1 MDKNQLHTLFAAP
14 FDYARFVPFCL
25 DVLGVPRGGL
35 ATRPE
40 NAKPI
45 VYETDEVLDAR
56 QVAVVE
62 RGGWRVGV
70 LVYKLAKG
78 SSIQRT
84 IGLRKLVEPLVKYN
98 YDAAIAVFHFPTTD
112 GTEWRLSFIENLPNN
127 KEGRRAARR
136 YTYVFGHRDEFYR
149 TPIANFLE
157 LQARPDARKDFL
169 AYRETFSVETLGKRF
184 FNEYKRIYEDFVQE
198 ITGRRYLPVKG
209 KSNQFEEKEV
219 GTVSP
224 LFDSVFDNDG
234 KAVRDYV
241 KKMMGRLVFLQFLQK
256 KGWMGVPEGAAW
268 GNHRGERRYLQKLF
282 ADYCRRVSDTHFN
295 FLEDVLEPL
304 FFNALNADRRAAGD
318 IAEPALWL
326 EAGKPIRIPFLSGS
340 LFERDALDGKVCR
353 FAKAHFRDL
362 FDLFDQFN
370 FTIDESDPTD
380 AEIGIAPDMLGQI
393 FENLLE
399 DNKDKGAF
407 YTPHEVVR
415 YMCQEALLA
424 YLDVETGLDRSLLE
438 ALVREHFFADDRPAI
453 RVALKDA
460 LNRVKICDPAI
471 GSGAFPMGMLHEL
484 LGCHKALAR
493 EASKT
498 ADQRTGAFTEIK
510 RAIIANNIY
519 GVDIEQ
525 GAVDIARLRFWLSL
539 VIDEKEPT
547 PLPNLDYKIVRGD
560 SLCAMYDGEPVNLN
574 KGPGVKA
581 AIRKSLARF
590 QELARTFGDTTGEAR
605 LSARRQA
612 NLALLDAIEAYYTVS
627 LAIET
632 RAEQATFAFAM
643 PQEPVVLSEVR
654 SADEPSAHMLAKVR
668 ALRKRIEAGSTEPV
682 PFFDWQV
689 NCSEV
694 LGEPQPS
701 HSGLPAYE
709 RGFDIVIGNPPYIH
723 FESIRA
729 KGVLYGVNSLTYDA
743 RGDIY
748 CLFYEKGLS
757 LLRPHGILCYITSN
771 SWMRAG
777 YGERL
782 RAFFATYAQ
791 TRTLLDFGGAKIFGA
806 ATVSTNILLAERLD
820 SSNTKNLPISSPTQ
834 ACLAQADRDT
844 LLKDLPGYVHTHAHT
859 LAFPSGGTSWAIL
872 SPIEQS
878 IKEKI
883 ERYGTPLKDWGVEI
897 KRGVLTGLNEAFIL
911 DGKTKDRLIAQD
923 PRSAE
928 IIRPILRGRDI
939 KRYGY
944 TFADKWLIATFP
956 SLNLDI
962 DDYPA
967 VRDYL
972 LTFDKRVLAQTGEKN
987 IDGIKGKNAR
997 KKTGNKWFETQDQIS
1012 YWSLFSQPKI
1022 VWMELT
1028 TPATFAL
1035 DEHGYYLNN
1044 TCYILTS
1051 DTVNLR
1057 YILAFLNSSLCV
1069 WYFDKICATSGVGTR
1084 RWIKQYIE
1092 QIRLP
1097 SSINWSP
1104 RGEVNDLQFFCAAFH
1119 LSEDERNLFA

>member
-1 MDKNQLHTLFAAP
+1 MDKNQLHTLFAAL

-62 RGGWRVGV
+62 RGGWRVCV

-136 YTYVFGHRDEFYR
+136 YTYVFGHRDELYR

-157 LQARPDARKDFL
+157 LQARPDARKDFI
-169 AYRETFSVETLGKRF
+169 AYCDAFSVEALGKRF

-268 GNHRGERRYLQKLF
+268 GNHKGERRYLQKLF

-539 VIDEKEPT
+539 VIDEKSPT

-560 SLCAMYDGEPVNLN
+560 SLCALFNGEPIDLN
-574 KGPGVKA
+574 RGPGTKA
-581 AIRKSLARF
+581 AIAKSLARF
-590 QELARTFGDTTGEAR
+590 QALAKTFETATGDDRVAK
-605 LSARRQA
+605 RREA
-612 NLALLDAIEAYYTVS
+612 NLALLDALEAYYTVS
-627 LAIET
+627 LKVES

-643 PQEPVVLSEVR
+643 PQEPVVLSQVQA
-654 SADEPSAHMLAKVR
+654 ADAHSAHMLAKVR
-668 ALRKRIEAGSTEPV
+668 DLRKRIEAGSTEPV

-689 NCSEV
+689 NRSDV
-694 LGEPQPS
+694 LGEPKPPVA
-701 HSGLPAYE
+701 GLPAYE

-723 FESIRA
+723 FEAMRA
-729 KGVLYGVNSLTYDA
+729 QGALYGANTLTYDA

-757 LLRPHGILCYITSN
+757 LLRQRGILCYITSN
-771 SWMRAG
+771 SWMRVG
-777 YGERL
+777 YGEKL
-782 RAFFATYAQ
+782 RAFFSTHSK
-791 TRTLLDFGGAKIFGA
+791 TRLLLDFAGARIFPS
-806 ATVSTNILLAERLD
+806 ATVSTNIFLAERLD
-820 SSNTKNLPISSPTQ
+820 SRTTKNVPLSSPTQ
-834 ACLAQADRDT
+834 ACLAQESKDT
-844 LLKDLPGYVHTHAHT
+844 LLQNLPAYVRSHAHT
-859 LAFPSGGTSWAIL
+859 LGH
-872 SPIEQS
+872 
-878 IKEKI
+878 
-883 ERYGTPLKDWGVEI
+883 PLPHRTIHQGKD
-897 KRGVLTGLNEAFIL
+897 
-911 DGKTKDRLIAQD
+911 
-923 PRSAE
+923 
-928 IIRPILRGRDI
+928 
-939 KRYGY
+939 
-944 TFADKWLIATFP
+944 
-956 SLNLDI
+956 
-962 DDYPA
+962 
-967 VRDYL
+967 
-972 LTFDKRVLAQTGEKN
+972 
-987 IDGIKGKNAR
+987 
-997 KKTGNKWFETQDQIS
+997 
-1012 YWSLFSQPKI
+1012 
-1022 VWMELT
+1022 
-1028 TPATFAL
+1028 
-1035 DEHGYYLNN
+1035 
-1044 TCYILTS
+1044 
-1051 DTVNLR
+1051 
-1057 YILAFLNSSLCV
+1057 
-1069 WYFDKICATSGVGTR
+1069 
-1084 RWIKQYIE
+1084 
-1092 QIRLP
+1092 
-1097 SSINWSP
+1097 
-1104 RGEVNDLQFFCAAFH
+1104 
-1119 LSEDERNLFA
+1119 

>member
-40 NAKPI
+40 TGRPI
-45 VYETDEVLDAR
+45 LYEKDEVLDAR
-56 QVAVVE
+56 EVATVE
-62 RGGWRVGV
+62 RGGWRVGL

-78 SSIQRT
+78 SSIHRT
-84 IGLRKLVEPLVKYN
+84 IGLRKLVESLVKYN

-112 GTEWRLSFIENLPNN
+112 GSEWRLSFVDQLPND
-127 KEGRRAARR
+127 KDSRRAARR
-136 YTYVFGHRDEFYR
+136 YTYVFGHRDELYR

-157 LQARPDARKDFL
+157 LHARPDARKDLL
-169 AYRETFSVETLGKRF
+169 AYRDAFSVEALGKRF
-184 FNEYKRIYEDFVQE
+184 FEEYKRIYEDFVQE

-209 KSNQFEEKEV
+209 KSNQFEEESV
-219 GTVSP
+219 GVASP
-224 LFDSVFDNDG
+224 LFASVFANDG

-256 KGWMGVPEGAAW
+256 KGWMGVPKGVTWNA
-268 GNHRGERRYLQKLF
+268 GQGERRYLQKLF
-282 ADYCRRVSDTHFN
+282 ADYCRRVPDARFN

-304 FFNALNADRRAAGD
+304 FFNALNADRRDKGD
-318 IAEPALWL
+318 VTELALWL
-326 EAGKPIRIPFLSGS
+326 EPGKPVRIPFLSGS
-340 LFERDALDGKVCR
+340 LFECDALDAKVCR

-380 AEIGIAPDMLGQI
+380 AEIGIAPDMLGRI

-424 YLDVETGLDRSLLE
+424 YLDIETGLDRALLE
-438 ALVREHFFADDRPAI
+438 ALVREHHFADDRPAI
-453 RVALKDA
+453 RAALKDA
-460 LNRVKICDPAI
+460 LNRVKVCDPAI

-484 LGCHKALAR
+484 LACHKALAR

-498 ADQRTGAFTEIK
+498 ADQRTDAFTQIK
-510 RAIIANNIY
+510 RDIIANNIY

-560 SLCAMYDGEPVNLN
+560 SLCAMYDGEPIDLN
-574 KGPGVKA
+574 KGPGIKA
-581 AIRKSLARF
+581 AVAPALRQYQGLVSKF
-590 QELARTFGDTTGEAR
+590 TDVTGEAR
-605 LSARRQA
+605 VAKRREV
-612 NLALLDAIEAYYTVS
+612 NLALLDALEAYYTTTIAAGAHFEQGTLGFIPEQENLPAKSVAPID
-627 LAIET
+627 LAST
-632 RAEQATFAFAM
+632 
-643 PQEPVVLSEVR
+643 
-654 SADEPSAHMLAKVR
+654 HMLAKVR
-668 ALRKRIEAGSTEPV
+668 ALRARILAGSTEPV

-689 NCSEV
+689 NCSDI
-694 LGEPQPS
+694 LGKPCNVN
-701 HSGLPAYE
+701 GLPCYE

-723 FESIRA
+723 FEAIRA
-729 KGVLYGVNSLTYDA
+729 LGAIYGVNTLTYDA

-748 CLFYEKGLS
+748 CLFYEKGIS
-757 LLRPHGILCYITSN
+757 LLREQGVLCYITSN
-771 SWMRAG
+771 SWLRAA
-777 YGERL
+777 YGARL
-782 RAFFATYAQ
+782 RAFLPAYVK
-791 TRTLLDFGGAKIFGA
+791 TRLLLDFAGAKIFDT
-806 ATVSTNILLAERLD
+806 ATVDTNILLAERTDVLKKD
-820 SSNTKNLPISSPTQ
+820 LPLSSPTQ

-844 LLKDLPGYVHTHAHT
+844 LLQNLPAYVHAHAHT
-859 LAFPSGGTSWAIL
+859 LAFPPGGASWAIL

-928 IIRPILRGRDI
+928 ILRPILRGRDI
-939 KRYGY
+939 TRNI
-944 TFADKWLIATFP
+944 TH
-956 SLNLDI
+956 
-962 DDYPA
+962 YPA
-967 VRDYL
+967 VKAWLDTFGDKLRKRTDKGDTPYNLRDC
-972 LTFDKRVLAQTGEKN
+972 A
-987 IDGIKGKNAR
+987 
-997 KKTGNKWFETQDQIS
+997 
-1012 YWSLFSQPKI
+1012 YWSLFNQPKI
-1022 VWMELT
+1022 VWPRLT
-1028 TPATFAL
+1028 RISRRDKGTTFPRFAL
-1035 DEHGYYLNN
+1035 IEEPIYTMDSL
-1044 TCYILTS
+1044 CILIGPALGFLIS
-1051 DTVNLR
+1051 V
-1057 YILAFLNSSLCV
+1057 LNSVYAAYWFFNNVSILDNGGLQMRQQ
-1069 WYFDKICATSGVGTR
+1069 FIENLPIPKDFATSKPKTAV
-1084 RWIKQYIE
+1084 
-1092 QIRLP
+1092 
-1097 SSINWSP
+1097 S
-1104 RGEVNDLQFFCAAFH
+1104 DLEIYNAFH
-1119 LSEDERNLFA
+1119 LTDEEQMIIANNVAKRLRVIAEIAR

>member
-1 MDKNQLHTLFAAP
+1 MDKDQRHSLFAAP

-62 RGGWRVGV
+62 RGGWRVGI

-78 SSIQRT
+78 STIQRT

-98 YDAAIAVFHFPTTD
+98 YDAAIAVFYFPTTD

-136 YTYVFGHRDEFYR
+136 YTYVFGHRDELYR

-169 AYRETFSVETLGKRF
+169 AYREAFSVEALGKRF
-184 FNEYKRIYEDFVQE
+184 FEDYKRIYEDFVQE
-198 ITGRRYLPVKG
+198 ITGRRYVRVKP
-209 KSNQFEEKEV
+209 NVFEEQEV
-219 GTVSP
+219 GIASP
-224 LFDSVFDNDG
+224 LFASVFGNDG

-256 KGWMGVPEGAAW
+256 KGWMGVPK
-268 GNHRGERRYLQKLF
+268 GEEWNSHKGEHRYLQKLF
-282 ADYCRRVSDTHFN
+282 EAYCRRTPAEHFN
-295 FLEDVLEPL
+295 FLEDILEPL
-304 FFNALNADRRAAGD
+304 FFNVLNIDRSAQGD
-318 IAEPALWL
+318 VAEPALWL
-326 EAGKPIRIPFLSGS
+326 EPGKPIRIPFLSGS
-340 LFERDALDGKVCR
+340 LFERDAIDAKVCR

-498 ADQRTGAFTEIK
+498 ADQRTDAFTEIK
-510 RAIIANNIY
+510 RNIIANNIY

-539 VIDEKEPT
+539 VIDEKSPT

-560 SLCAMYDGEPVNLN
+560 SLCALFNGEPIDLN
-574 KGPGVKA
+574 RGPGTKA
-581 AIRKSLARF
+581 AIAKSLARF
-590 QELARTFGDTTGEAR
+590 QALAKTFETATGDDRVAK
-605 LSARRQA
+605 RREA
-612 NLALLDAIEAYYTVS
+612 NLALLDALEAYYTVS
-627 LAIET
+627 LKVES

-643 PQEPVVLSEVR
+643 PQEPVVLSQVQA
-654 SADEPSAHMLAKVR
+654 ADAHSAHMLAKVR
-668 ALRKRIEAGSTEPV
+668 DLRKRIEAGSTEPV

-689 NCSEV
+689 NRSDV

-701 HSGLPAYE
+701 HAGLPAYE

-723 FESIRA
+723 FENA
-729 KGVLYGVNSLTYDA
+729 KHLGALYGSGSLTYA
-743 RGDIY
+743 PRGDIY

-757 LLRPHGILCYITSN
+757 LLRSHGILCYITSN
-771 SWMRAG
+771 KWMRAG
-777 YGERL
+777 YGEKLRTFFSSHAKTRL
-782 RAFFATYAQ
+782 
-791 TRTLLDFGGAKIFGA
+791 LLDFAGAKIFDS
-806 ATVSTNILLAERLD
+806 ATVDTNILLAERLD
-820 SSNTKNLPISSPTQ
+820 SRTKNVPLSSPTQ
-834 ACLAQADRDT
+834 ACLAQDDKGT

-859 LAFPSGGTSWAIL
+859 LAFPQDGTSWAIL

-897 KRGVLTGLNEAFIL
+897 KRGVLTGLNEAFII
-911 DGKTKDRLIAQD
+911 DSKTKDRLIAQD

-944 TFADKWLIATFP
+944 TSW
-956 SLNLDI
+956 
-962 DDYPA
+962 
-967 VRDYL
+967 R
-972 LTFDKRVLAQTGEKN
+972 
-987 IDGIKGKNAR
+987 
-997 KKTGNKWFETQDQIS
+997 
-1012 YWSLFSQPKI
+1012 
-1022 VWMELT
+1022 
-1028 TPATFAL
+1028 
-1035 DEHGYYLNN
+1035 
-1044 TCYILTS
+1044 
-1051 DTVNLR
+1051 
-1057 YILAFLNSSLCV
+1057 
-1069 WYFDKICATSGVGTR
+1069 
-1084 RWIKQYIE
+1084 
-1092 QIRLP
+1092 
-1097 SSINWSP
+1097 
-1104 RGEVNDLQFFCAAFH
+1104 
-1119 LSEDERNLFA
+1119 